1 MLYAIHEHWDRLK
14 ETQKTEQSGVG
25 RSETVPP
32 RSVGEGGREKRNRTS
47 CQIDHSAADSGD
59 IHILNQKDEKHM

>member
-1 MLYAIHEHWDRLK
+1 MLYAIHEHWHRLK

-47 CQIDHSAADSGD
+47 CQIDRSAADSGD
-59 IHILNQKDEKHM
+59 IHILNQKDEKYM